1 MAVMGQ
7 MAWKGKAGG
16 RETMTRLLVLAGGTE
31 SWSGS
36 HGDVMGSVVGTTWR
50 PYRMRMRTGV
60 PVSTTMRLKFF
71 HSHYQ
76 EILDPFSVPGTA
88 LRCDIAV
95 YTTKLLP

>member
-1 MAVMGQ
+1 M
-7 MAWKGKAGG
+7 
-16 RETMTRLLVLAGGTE
+16 ETIQDE
-31 SWSGS
+31 NEDGS
-36 HGDVMGSVVGTTWR
+36 ANV
-50 PYRMRMRTGV
+50 Y
-60 PVSTTMRLKFF
+60 TMRLKFF